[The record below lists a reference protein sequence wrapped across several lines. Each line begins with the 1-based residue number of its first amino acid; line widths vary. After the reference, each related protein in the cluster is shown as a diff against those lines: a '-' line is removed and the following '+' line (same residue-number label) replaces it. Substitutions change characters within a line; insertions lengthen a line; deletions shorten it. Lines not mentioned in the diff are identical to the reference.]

1 MRKII
6 LSQPGCS
13 RCKTLANM
21 CPDTEVIELE
31 PAILLTLARAL
42 NIQTLPIVI
51 LVDEPQKLAEVLK

>member
-13 RCKTLANM
+13 RCKTLADM
-21 CPDTEVIELE
+21 CPDAEVVELE
-31 PAILLTLARAL
+31 PAVLLTLARAL